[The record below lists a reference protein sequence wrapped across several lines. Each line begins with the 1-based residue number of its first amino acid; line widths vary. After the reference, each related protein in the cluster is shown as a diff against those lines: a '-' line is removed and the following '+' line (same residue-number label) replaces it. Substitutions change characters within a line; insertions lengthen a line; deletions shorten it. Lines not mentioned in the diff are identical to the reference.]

1 MFGVL
6 RSIPRQATRQTCQAP
21 RQALRLNTVKPAA
34 LPGPFVGRRYI
45 SVYGYTQAKALV
57 YAKYGEPKDVLR
69 FVAPQNEGYTHPL

>member
-6 RSIPRQATRQTCQAP
+6 RSIPRQTLKSGNP
-21 RQALRLNTVKPAA
+21 VKPRVQAA
-34 LPGPFVGRRYI
+34 PGGPVPSAFIGRRYI

-69 FVAPQNEGYTHPL
+69 FVSLAIPQDTV